1 MFDKIL
7 IANRG
12 EIALR
17 IIRACREMGI
27 KTVAVYSEAD
37 ADSLPVRMADEAVC
51 IGPPAPAAS
60 YLLIDRIMSVA
71 EICDVDAI
79 HPGYG
84 FLAENAHF
92 AEICRDCNITFI
104 GPTPEAMR
112 ALGDKAVARE
122 TMTKAGV
129 PCTPGSAGLLH
140 NEDDALKIAHS
151 LGYPVIIKATA
162 GGGGRGMRIAHNDA
176 SLIQGYH
183 AARTEAENAFGNGA
197 LYMEKFLVNPKH
209 IEIQIIADNHGNVVH
224 LGERDCSIQRRQ
236 QKLIEE
242 SPSPSINAKVREKM
256 GRAAVRAAK
265 AANYTNAGTIEF
277 LYADGEFYFMEMN
290 TRIQVE
296 HPVTEEVTGVDLIKE
311 QIRVA
316 AGEKLSFTQKD
327 IKINGHSIEC
337 RINAEDPDRN
347 FTPSPGTVSLIIP
360 AGGIGV
366 RVDSHVYTGYKIP
379 PYYDSMIAKL
389 IIHGKD
395 REQALERCKRAL
407 EEFVVEGVKTT
418 IPFTHRVINKKDFAA
433 GNFDTGFLER
443 MMQE

>member
-37 ADSLPVRMADEAVC
+37 ADSMPVRMADEAVC

-129 PCTPGSAGLLH
+129 PCTPGSDGLIH
-140 NEDDALKIAHS
+140 NEDDALKIAHN

-242 SPSPSINAKVREKM
+242 SPSPALNAKLREKM

-277 LYADGEFYFMEMN
+277 LFTDGEFYFMEMN

-337 RINAEDPDRN
+337 RINAEDPDKN

-389 IIHGKD
+389 IIRGKD

-418 IPFTHRVINKKDFAA
+418 IPFTHKVINKKDFAA

>member
-1 MFDKIL
+1 
-7 IANRG
+7 
-12 EIALR
+12 
-17 IIRACREMGI
+17 
-27 KTVAVYSEAD
+27 
-37 ADSLPVRMADEAVC
+37 
-51 IGPPAPAAS
+51 
-60 YLLIDRIMSVA
+60 
-71 EICDVDAI
+71 
-79 HPGYG
+79 
-84 FLAENAHF
+84 
-92 AEICRDCNITFI
+92 
-104 GPTPEAMR
+104 MR